1 MNKIVLMGRLTR
13 DPELRY
19 GGTDQTAVA
28 HYSIAV
34 ERRVRKD
41 GDPEADFFNCVSFGK
56 QAEFI
61 ERYLRKGMKVA
72 LDGEMRNNNYT
83 NKEGRMVYTMQV
95 VTSNIEFAESKR
107 AAEEHLESAP
117 DENGFM
123 NTADGLEEEMPF
135 R

>member
-1 MNKIVLMGRLTR
+1 MNKVIFIGRLTR
-13 DPELRY
+13 DPEVRY
-19 GGTDQTAVA
+19 GGADHTAVA

-56 QAEFI
+56 QAEFV
-61 ERYLRKGMKVA
+61 ERYLRKGVKVA

-83 NKEGRMVYTMQV
+83 NKEGKMVYTMQV
-95 VTSNIEFAESKR
+95 VTSSIEFAESKR
-107 AAEEHLESAP
+107 AADEHLAPAP

-123 NTADGLEEEMPF
+123 NLADGLEEEMPF